1 MSEVAKC
8 EVAKCEPGRIDS
20 DVKVKLAAWGAWT
33 RNIST
38 VGSCPSP
45 AQALINCAPV
55 CDSGYKRYA
64 RYSHVEHHI
73 SDDEAL
79 DVEAAMATLK
89 RYSARLDV
97 ALEYMLEHEL
107 DDDNLLICALMYS
120 VLERHF
126 RYDESFSLIA
136 RELTNGLNKKITD
149 VKVKAIME
157 RGAGFIEGRLMS

>member
-1 MSEVAKC
+1 MR
-8 EVAKCEPGRIDS
+8 EVAKCEPGRIDR

-33 RNIST
+33 RNIGT
-38 VGSCPSP
+38 VGSCSSP

-64 RYSHVEHHI
+64 RYSHVEYI

-79 DVEAAMATLK
+79 EVEAAMATLK
-89 RYSARLDV
+89 HYSARLDV
-97 ALEYMLEHEL
+97 ALVYMLEHEL
-107 DDDNLLICALMYS
+107 DDDNLLICALMYL

-126 RYDESFSLIA
+126 RYDESFSRIA
-136 RELTNGLNKKITD
+136 RELTNDLGKTITD

>member
-1 MSEVAKC
+1 M
-8 EVAKCEPGRIDS
+8 S

-33 RNIST
+33 RNIGT
-38 VGSCPSP
+38 VGSCSSP
-45 AQALINCAPV
+45 AQALINCAPF

-79 DVEAAMATLK
+79 EVDAAMATLK

-97 ALEYMLEHEL
+97 ALVYMLEHEL

-126 RYDESFSLIA
+126 RYDESFSRIA
-136 RELTNGLNKKITD
+136 RELTNTLGRKITD